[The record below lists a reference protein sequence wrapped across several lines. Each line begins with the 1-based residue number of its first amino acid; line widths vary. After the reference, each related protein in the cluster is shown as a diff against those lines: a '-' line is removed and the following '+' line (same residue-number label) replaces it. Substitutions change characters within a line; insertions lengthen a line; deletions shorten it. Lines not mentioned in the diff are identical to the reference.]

1 MAATIGKVEEFQP
14 KLESIVAYLERVELF
29 FDANNI
35 ATGRRVPMFLSVIGS
50 KNYSLLRNLLT
61 PGKPSEASYD
71 VLTAKLQDHF
81 QSKKIVMAEQ
91 FHFHRRNQA
100 AGEPLLTTSRSY
112 AGSVLIANLMIIWKM

>member
-14 KLESIVAYLERVELF
+14 ELESIAAYLERMELF

-50 KNYSLLRNLLT
+50 KHYSLLRNLLA
-61 PGKPSEASYD
+61 PEKPSEASYD
-71 VLTAKLQDHF
+71 VLTAKLRDHF
-81 QSKKIVMAEQ
+81 QLKKIVIAER

-100 AGEPLLTTSRSY
+100 AGENNRGLRHGATPAQYSL
-112 AGSVLIANLMIIWKM
+112 